1 MKKALQTF
9 LCLILTLIALSVQAQ
24 TFKVNGKII
33 EGNKQKKLDYASV
46 VLVQL
51 PDSATLGNQYSNEQ
65 GLFEFKNIKPGK
77 YLVLAYYLGYEKAKS
92 ASFEILDADF
102 TVPTLT
108 LISSTNTLKEVT
120 IQGSRPL
127 IERKIDRM
135 VFNLENSIAAKGT
148 DLTQALALTPMVR
161 VEESGISLIG
171 KGGVAVMINER
182 LVQLR
187 GSDLISYLK
196 SLRSDDIERIE
207 VITTPPAK
215 YEAQGNSGLINIVLK
230 SNPNLGWSGNY
241 SPSFNQNTYSSYA
254 NNLNL
259 NYQSQKLSSSV
270 KLRQYNSKS
279 HIDEQT
285 DNIGVNSILS
295 SDPRKTIS
303 KGIGANL
310 SLDYKVGKMANL
322 GLIYDVGK
330 TSSDMNIDNVTVYQ
344 TRGLTDSVL
353 RTVSHNE
360 NPNLNQT
367 LSLYYDQKLDSLG
380 KKLSTGFNFFATQP
394 EITNN
399 FQTSSDQTGQTYR
412 VRNFNGT
419 KNNVWSAQADLVL
432 PYKWASIET
441 GLKFTNFD
449 QDAEMAYSNFVQDA
463 FRLDPLRSNL
473 FEYNEKNMA
482 GYISL
487 QKELNKKWEAKAGLR
502 YEYTLVDGYSPTIDS
517 RSESEYG
524 KLFPTVYLSY
534 KPNTK
539 NTFSINY
546 SKRINRPSLRA
557 INPAKFYSNPYTY
570 SAGNP
575 FLKPSYNHNIELSYL
590 RGSLSFT
597 VYGQKLVNGYGYVI
611 DVKDAFKIINA
622 YNYLS
627 QYSTGL
633 MVSLN
638 QKFFPWW
645 ENSSFASYSYASSKS
660 ALPQVLTQ
668 NGSAFSYSTNNTFKT
683 SKQTSTFVNFRQS
696 LSSRQGNAYN
706 EGRYVL
712 SAGARVTFA
721 ENKFQLNASVNDILK
736 GDLQKNRLYYAD
748 GVQYGSTY
756 YDTRRLNL
764 NITYTFGKSKV
775 KGNQKQ
781 VNFKETQRA
790 N

>member
-9 LCLILTLIALSVQAQ
+9 LCLIFTLIALSVHAQ

-51 PDSATLGNQYSNEQ
+51 PDSVTLSNQYSNEQ

-108 LISSTNTLKEVT
+108 LTSSASTLKEIT
-120 IQGSRPL
+120 IKGSRPL

-182 LVQLR
+182 MVQLH
-187 GSDLISYLK
+187 GSDLIGYLK

-230 SNPNLGWSGNY
+230 SNPNLGWSGNF
-241 SPSFNQNTYSSYA
+241 SPSFIQNTYSSYA
-254 NNLNL
+254 NNFNL

-270 KLRQYNSKS
+270 RVRQYNSKS

-310 SLDYKVGKMANL
+310 SLDYKAGKMGNL

-344 TRGLTDSVL
+344 TKGLTDSVL

-449 QDAEMAYSNFVQDA
+449 QDAEMAYSNFVQGA
-463 FRLDPLRSNL
+463 FRLDPLKSNL
-473 FEYNEKNMA
+473 FEYKEKNMA

-502 YEYTLVDGYSPTIDS
+502 YEYTLVDGYSPTINS
-517 RSESEYG
+517 QTKSEYG

-590 RGSLSFT
+590 HGNLSFT
-597 VYGQKLVNGYGYVI
+597 AYGQKLVNGYGYI
-611 DVKDAFKIINA
+611 IEVKDAFKIINA

-633 MVSLN
+633 MLSLN

-645 ENSSFASYSYASSKS
+645 ENNSYASYSYSSSKS

-683 SKQTSTFVNFRQS
+683 SKQTSAFVNFRQS

-712 SAGARVTFA
+712 SAGARITFA
-721 ENKFQLNASVNDILK
+721 ENKFQINASINDILK
-736 GDLQKNRLYYAD
+736 GDLQKNRLYYTN

-756 YDTRRLNL
+756 YDTRLLNL